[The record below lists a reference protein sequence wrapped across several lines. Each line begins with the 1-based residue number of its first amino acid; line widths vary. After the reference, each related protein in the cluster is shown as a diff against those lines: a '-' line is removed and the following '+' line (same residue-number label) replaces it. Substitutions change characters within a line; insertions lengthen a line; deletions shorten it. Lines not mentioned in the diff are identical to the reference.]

1 MGRYLWSECF
11 FFILLEDNKG
21 CLFPSELLVLA
32 VLDVLPHGVLFV
44 CFPGPSRSL
53 LLGFLLIVTE
63 SGSH

>member
-1 MGRYLWSECF
+1 M
-11 FFILLEDNKG
+11 
-21 CLFPSELLVLA
+21 FPSELLVLA
-32 VLDVLPHGVLFV
+32 VLDVLPHGVMFV